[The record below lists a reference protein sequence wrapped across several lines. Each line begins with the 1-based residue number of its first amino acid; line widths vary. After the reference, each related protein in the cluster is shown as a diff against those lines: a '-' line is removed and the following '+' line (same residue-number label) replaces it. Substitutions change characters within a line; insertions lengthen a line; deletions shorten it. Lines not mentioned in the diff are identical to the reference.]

1 LPLGRVPAVM
11 PHSQGPSASE
21 DTAADADADA
31 AAGTPA
37 EHGSDHSPETDS
49 GGGTDPGDGAAGAD
63 VGTPLVALDGVTKTY
78 QLGGT
83 VTALDDVS
91 VEFASGSYTAV
102 MGPSGSGK
110 STLLNLVGGLD
121 TADRGTVRVDGVDLG
136 RVSDAQRAEK
146 RGTDIGFVFQTF
158 NLMPRLTAV
167 ENAALPLVFDGWPR
181 DERLDR
187 ARAVLDDVGLGDR
200 YDHKP
205 AELSGGQRQR
215 VAIARALAPE
225 PSLLLADEPT
235 GNVDT
240 DTGAAIMDLLADIH
254 DRGNTV
260 LLVTHSPRIAA
271 HADRIVHVRDG
282 RIERIETTA
291 SDAQDRAT
299 DDSTVGRERP
309 SDHGEDTDG
318 PG

>member
-1 LPLGRVPAVM
+1 MHPPPNGPA
-11 PHSQGPSASE
+11 A
-21 DTAADADADA
+21 
-31 AAGTPA
+31 
-37 EHGSDHSPETDS
+37 
-49 GGGTDPGDGAAGAD
+49 GAAGGDAAPGSAGAD
-63 VGTPLVALDGVTKTY
+63 SPDGDPLVALDGITKTY

-91 VEFASGSYTAV
+91 VSLDAGSYTAV

-121 TADRGTVRVDGVDLG
+121 TADTGTVHVDGVDLG
-136 RVSDAQRAEK
+136 RVSEARRAEK
-146 RGTDIGFVFQTF
+146 RGTAIGFVFQTF

-167 ENAALPLVFDGWPR
+167 ENVALPLVFDGWPR
-181 DERLDR
+181 EKRLER
-187 ARAVLDDVGLGDR
+187 ARTVLDDVGLGDR

-240 DTGAAIMDLLADIH
+240 DTGAAIMRLLAEIH
-254 DRGNTV
+254 DRGNTI
-260 LLVTHSPRIAA
+260 LLVTHARRIAE
-271 HADRIVHVRDG
+271 HAERIVHVRDG
-282 RIERIETTA
+282 RIERVETVERRRPY
-291 SDAQDRAT
+291 DGDDRDGGEAHVRTDIDDRDGGAT
-299 DDSTVGRERP
+299 DTDRSPAHDSGVE
-309 SDHGEDTDG
+309 TDG
-318 PG
+318 SA

>member
-1 LPLGRVPAVM
+1 MCPPPNGPAT
-11 PHSQGPSASE
+11 E
-21 DTAADADADA
+21 
-31 AAGTPA
+31 
-37 EHGSDHSPETDS
+37 GSS
-49 GGGTDPGDGAAGAD
+49 GGGATPDATGRIADGD
-63 VGTPLVALDGVTKTY
+63 PLVAFDGVTKTY

-91 VEFASGSYTAV
+91 VSLDPGSYTAV

-121 TADRGTVRVDGVDLG
+121 TADTGIVRVDGVDLG
-136 RVSDAQRAEK
+136 RVSETRRAEK
-146 RGTDIGFVFQTF
+146 RGTAIGFVFQTF

-167 ENAALPLVFDGWPR
+167 ENVALPLVFDGWSR
-181 DERLDR
+181 EDRLVR
-187 ARAVLDDVGLGDR
+187 ARDVLDDVGLGDR

-240 DTGAAIMDLLADIH
+240 DTGAAIMRLLAEIH
-254 DRGNTV
+254 DRGNTI
-260 LLVTHSPRIAA
+260 LLVTHARRIAE
-271 HADRIVHVRDG
+271 HAERIVHVRDG
-282 RIERIETTA
+282 RIERVETVEQRRPHGGDDRPDTYVDA
-291 SDAQDRAT
+291 RGDGSDT
-299 DDSTVGRERP
+299 DADGSPGREP
-309 SDHGEDTDG
+309 ATGLDG
-318 PG
+318 AE